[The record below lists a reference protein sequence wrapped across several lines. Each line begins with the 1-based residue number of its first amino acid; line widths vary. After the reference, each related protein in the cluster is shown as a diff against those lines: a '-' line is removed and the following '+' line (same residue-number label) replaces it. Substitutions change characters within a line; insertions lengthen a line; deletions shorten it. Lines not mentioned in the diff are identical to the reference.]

1 MILLAVLR
9 CLDQRLLMDVTT
21 RSSLPNT
28 LSFERDQQSQ
38 LALKNTIFVGAA
50 AGAAASGAG
59 KLANQAQSED
69 VGEKD
74 AQPATT
80 EDDLAASAAA
90 TAGGAAAQT
99 APGSSKEKDTQKEV
113 MQERIDL
120 YSTAHDENELNL
132 RRNTI
137 LGTVCGENFK

>member
-1 MILLAVLR
+1 MDRKSSRISIL
-9 CLDQRLLMDVTT
+9 
-21 RSSLPNT
+21 P
-28 LSFERDQQSQ
+28 F
-38 LALKNTIFVGAA
+38 FVGAA

-137 LGTVCGENFK
+137 LGTVC